1 MAIRTSARRDGIMQL
16 AKSKGFVRSSELSDI
31 FGVSTVTIRQD
42 LDFLGNQGLLQK
54 TYGGAIANGEPTL
67 DSEFSQRAMDH
78 ADQKQKIGARAA
90 SIIKPGETILL
101 DAGSTTIEIA
111 KRLPENADL
120 TVVTCA
126 INVAMEA
133 VKRVGVSVV
142 LCGGALNSRTLSV
155 SGPYVD
161 QALEYFHADRLFL
174 ATYSVS
180 IDKGLGERNF
190 SGAQTKRSLLQSA
203 QQITLVCDSS
213 KFGAT
218 SPVVIASLDV
228 VQRVITDGG
237 VPQEYIDFFGNRQV
251 EMDVV

>member
-1 MAIRTSARRDGIMQL
+1 MAVRTSARRDRVIQL

-42 LDFLGNQGLLQK
+42 LDFLGNQGLLKK
-54 TYGGAIANGEPTL
+54 TYGGAIAAGEPTL
-67 DSEFSQRAMDH
+67 DTEFSQRAMDH
-78 ADQKQKIGARAA
+78 AGEKRRIGARAA

-111 KRLPENADL
+111 KCLPEHADL

-133 VKRVGVSVV
+133 VKRTGVNVV
-142 LCGGALNSRTLSV
+142 LCGGALNPRTLSV
-155 SGPYVD
+155 SGTYVD
-161 QALEYFHADRLFL
+161 QALQDFHADRLFL
-174 ATYSVS
+174 ATYSVN
-180 IDKGLGERNF
+180 IEKGLGERNF
-190 SGAQTKRSLLQSA
+190 SGAQTKRSLLGAA

-218 SPVVIASLDV
+218 SPVVIAPLDV
-228 VQRVITDGG
+228 VQQVITDSGI
-237 VPQEYIDFFGNRQV
+237 PQEYSEFFAGRQV
-251 EMDVV
+251 EVDVV

>member
-1 MAIRTSARRDGIMQL
+1 MAIRTTARRDGIMQL

-42 LDFLGNQGLLQK
+42 LDYLGNQGLLQK

-78 ADQKQKIGARAA
+78 ADQKQRIGARAA

-111 KRLPENADL
+111 EATSRERGFNRRD
-120 TVVTCA
+120 CA

-142 LCGGALNSRTLSV
+142 LCGGALNPRTLSV

-180 IDKGLGERNF
+180 IEKGLGEQFLAAPRPSGRCWGPRNRLRWF
-190 SGAQTKRSLLQSA
+190 ATRASSEQLRQSSL
-203 QQITLVCDSS
+203 
-213 KFGAT
+213 
-218 SPVVIASLDV
+218 P
-228 VQRVITDGG
+228 R
-237 VPQEYIDFFGNRQV
+237 
-251 EMDVV
+251 

>member
-1 MAIRTSARRDGIMQL
+1 MAIRTTARRDRIIQL
-16 AKSKGFVRSSELSDI
+16 AKSKGFVRSSELSDM

-42 LDFLGNQGLLQK
+42 LDFLGSQGLLKK
-54 TYGGAIANGEPTL
+54 TYGGAIAQGEPTL

-78 ADQKQKIGARAA
+78 ADQKHRIGARAA
-90 SIIKPGETILL
+90 SIINAGETILL

-111 KRLPENADL
+111 KNLPESADL

-133 VKRVGVSVV
+133 VKRAGVSVV
-142 LCGGALNSRTLSV
+142 LCGGALNPRTLSV

-161 QALEYFHADRLFL
+161 QALEDFHADRLFL
-174 ATYSVS
+174 ATYSVN
-180 IDKGLGERNF
+180 IEKGLGERNF
-190 SGAQTKRSLLQSA
+190 SGAQTKRSLLRAA

-218 SPVVIASLDV
+218 SPVVIAPLDV
-228 VQRVITDGG
+228 VQHVITDGG
-237 VPQEYIDFFGNRQV
+237 TPQEYLDFFASRQV
-251 EMDVV
+251 EVDVV